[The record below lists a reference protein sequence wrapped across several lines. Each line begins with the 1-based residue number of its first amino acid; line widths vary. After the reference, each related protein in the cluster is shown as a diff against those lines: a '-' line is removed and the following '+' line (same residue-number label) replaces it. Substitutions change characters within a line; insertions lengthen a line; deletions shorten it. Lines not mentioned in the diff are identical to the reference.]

1 MPLTNVTRGSIIDD
15 VAGVLDT
22 FQKIFTT
29 VTAVKSLKT
38 NNCKIKI
45 NNNEKKV
52 KRIFFLGGGGRGGGG
67 GFLSSLSTYSWKL
80 GGDF

>member
-1 MPLTNVTRGSIIDD
+1 MPLTNVTRGSILD

-22 FQKIFTT
+22 FQKIFTA

-52 KRIFFLGGGGRGGGG
+52 KRIFFLGGGGGGGG
-67 GFLSSLSTYSWKL
+67 GGLE
-80 GGDF
+80 G